1 MKTLFAEHM
10 HLVSRVMDLQ
20 AKRQNVV
27 AGNLAN
33 IDNPHYKARRFRF
46 EEDLQRALSLD
57 ASGPMDR
64 TDEKHL
70 PESFDAQPSK
80 GRLDKEL
87 EIRVVEG
94 EDSVDLDEEMAIQ
107 AKNAMRYKI
116 LAKVLQKGFS
126 GLSDTIAKAGR

>member
-1 MKTLFAEHM
+1 MKTLFPEHI

-33 IDNPHYKARRFRF
+33 IENPHYKARRFRF
-46 EEDLQRALSLD
+46 EESLQQALELD
-57 ASGPMDR
+57 AAGPMSK
-64 TDEKHL
+64 TDQEHL
-70 PESFDAQPSK
+70 PASFDAQSTA
-80 GRLDKEL
+80 GRLEKEL

-94 EDSVDLDEEMAIQ
+94 EDSVDLDKEMAIQ
-107 AKNAMRYKI
+107 SKNAMRYKV
-116 LAKVLQKGFS
+116 LAKVLQKSFS

>member
-1 MKTLFAEHM
+1 MKTLFAEHI
-10 HLVSRVMDLQ
+10 HLVSQVMDLQ

-33 IDNPHYKARRFRF
+33 IDNPHYKARRFHF
-46 EEDLQRALSLD
+46 EEDLQRALELD
-57 ASGPMDR
+57 ASGQMNR
-64 TDEKHL
+64 TDKKHL
-70 PESFDAQPSK
+70 PETFDARSAA
-80 GRLDKEL
+80 GRLGKEL

-94 EDSVDLDEEMAIQ
+94 EDSVDLDQEMAIQ

-126 GLSDTIAKAGR
+126 GLSDTISKAGR